1 MYGFKFALF
10 HWSLW
15 YLRNK
20 NPKLK
25 SNYSFGHGLK
35 EPVESIIYIHSF
47 TQFVAFVQ
55 FTEQIPG
62 MQRGF
67 ILYLPFGYGSGGPRN
82 SMIMM
87 MEFIG
92 ILKSYVYVYIY
103 VCIYVCIYIYVCM
116 YICMYVYMYVCI
128 YVCNLWV
135 HSGPPCYEPSHW
147 RELLPWDPRSC
158 HCGKR
163 S

>member
-1 MYGFKFALF
+1 MYGFEFALF
-10 HWSLW
+10 HRSLW

-62 MQRGF
+62 MAGVHF
-67 ILYLPFGYGSGGPRN
+67 VSAVWVWLSWTPKFHDHDDWIHWYTK
-82 SMIMM
+82 I
-87 MEFIG
+87 I
-92 ILKSYVYVYIY
+92 
-103 VCIYVCIYIYVCM
+103 CIYIYV
-116 YICMYVYMYVCI
+116 ICGSILAPLVLNQAI
-128 YVCNLWV
+128 EESSFLETRV
-135 HSGPPCYEPSHW
+135 HVTAASDL
-147 RELLPWDPRSC
+147 R
-158 HCGKR
+158 KR
-163 S
+163 LDDFQVFLVILSINHQRWWGYR